1 MGEDNTASV
10 EDQAVHWFVALRDEE
25 ATEADWRAFDRW
37 LKADAAHTGAWRSL
51 ERMWGG
57 LDAVAARAGR
67 RRPRRLKRAAAA
79 ALVLAGLVVLGWA
92 MAPEGLFA
100 DHRTAT
106 GELRTV
112 TLADG
117 SRVELGAASALDVA
131 FSARER
137 RVILRTGRAFFT
149 VVPDAARPFVV
160 AARAGEVRVLGT
172 AFDVNLD
179 DGVTVAV
186 ARNAVQVSVAAGPAA
201 RVAQGQGVRYDAR
214 GLSAV
219 APADIDS
226 VQAWRQGQLVF
237 RDAALGTVVAALQR
251 YHSGRIALVG
261 GGLGQRR
268 VTAVFDAH
276 DADAALDAIA
286 RSLSLRIYR
295 AGRFLTVIVPGG
307 G

>member
-1 MGEDNTASV
+1 MGEEGKLSV
-10 EDQAVHWFVALRDEE
+10 EDQAVHWFVALRDDE
-25 ATEADWRAFDRW
+25 ATEADRQAFDRW
-37 LKADAAHTGAWRSL
+37 LAADGTHAEAWRSL

-79 ALVLAGLVVLGWA
+79 FVLAGLMALGWS

-131 FSARER
+131 FSAGER

-149 VVPDAARPFVV
+149 VAPDAARPFVV
-160 AARAGEVRVLGT
+160 VARAGEVRVLGT

-251 YHSGRIALVG
+251 YHSGRIALIG
-261 GGLGQRR
+261 SGLGQRR